1 MNGDDLFIP
10 IFEDNMEKKVKL
22 DTTDTKQ
29 KDFEKLLQAKMKSM
43 GIDHKCIKSGEIE
56 PINFLSTGVF
66 EIDTVLGGAG
76 LPEGTLVEFCGESQ
90 SGKTYL
96 AYKFIAEAQKNGKK
110 CAFFNI
116 ENSYYPP
123 RAIACGVDIAE
134 LTLIENVSSAE
145 QYGELIEAFIDSGI
159 YGVIVVDSITAMI
172 PQDEITKTYDQVQ
185 KIGGHATFIKRLTK
199 NLVAKSAATQ
209 TICVLI
215 NQLYMGQ
222 GAIPGSMTLTASGGN
237 AMNYFTHVRLWFR
250 KINGAAGQVVR
261 KDEEGKD
268 EIIGGK
274 STVIVQ
280 KTRYGQPGQRAE
292 FKIMFGEDSD
302 TNPVDEF
309 LYRAK
314 AKGHEYIKEVRKKF
328 SYTNTDTGEVVESK
342 NPIEFVKMLMNQPAP
357 EKRTR
362 GDNSSTA
369 FEYIVGR
376 LKITGKPL
384 EDIITQ
390 VNSDEDLDFIEDEDG
405 IQLTD
410 EQLKALLEDE

>member
-1 MNGDDLFIP
+1 
-10 IFEDNMEKKVKL
+10 MEKKVKL
-22 DTTDTKQ
+22 ENTDVKQ
-29 KDFEKLLQAKMKSM
+29 KDFERLLLAKMKSM
-43 GIDHKCIKSGEIE
+43 GVDTKCVKTGDIE
-56 PINFLSTGVF
+56 AINFISTGVF
-66 EIDTVLGGAG
+66 EIDTILGGTG

-96 AYKFIAEAQKNGKK
+96 GYKFIAEAQKNGKK

-123 RAIACGVDIAE
+123 RAIACGVNIAD
-134 LTLIENVSSAE
+134 LTIIENVSSAE
-145 QYGELIEAFIDSGI
+145 QYGELIEAFIESGI
-159 YGVIVVDSITAMI
+159 YGVVVVDSITAMI
-172 PQDEITKTYDQVQ
+172 PQDEVTKTYDQVQ
-185 KIGGHATFIKRLTK
+185 KLGVHATFIKRLTK

-222 GAIPGSMTLTASGGN
+222 GAMPGSMTLTASGGN

-261 KDEEGKD
+261 KDDEGKD

-292 FKIMFGEDSD
+292 FKIMFGEETD

-314 AKGHEYIKEVRKKF
+314 AKGHEYVKEVRKKF
-328 SYTNTDTGEVVESK
+328 SYTNVDTGEVVESK
-342 NPIEFVKMLMNQPAP
+342 NPVEFTKMLMNQPAP

-362 GDNSSTA
+362 GDNSTTA

-376 LKITGKPL
+376 LRISGKPL
-384 EDIITQ
+384 DDLIEKI
-390 VNSDEDLDFIEDEDG
+390 NSDGESDFIEDEDG
-405 IQLTD
+405 IQLSD
-410 EQLKALLEDE
+410 EQLKALLED